1 MKIEDRGFFGGYVE
15 LHGRSAF
22 SFLRGASQPDEL
34 AEACADRGVGAM
46 AVCDRGGFYGS
57 ARFHA
62 ACREQGIRG
71 IVGCEL
77 PMADGS
83 VLPVVVRTRQGYQ
96 GLCRLLTEMHLG
108 KSGGGESRREAASH
122 RGVKKGEG
130 RLAWSDLVGRVEG
143 LTALTGDEEGVL
155 SGYWRNGDTVGMRAR
170 VAELRGLFGEGNV
183 FAELQRRHERGEE
196 RLVSGLRDLAA
207 AEGLPVVAT
216 NGVSFAR
223 PNERALMDV
232 FTCLREK
239 VKLDE
244 AGGLLSRNGQR
255 FVKAPAEMRYLFR
268 DIPEAVDNT
277 LRIAEQVEFSLENL
291 GYEFPSYEVP
301 RGESMDTFLRQ
312 VVLAGARKRY
322 RGEPNAK
329 ALRQIEH
336 ELRVIGKLGFA
347 GYFLIVWDLVKYCR
361 ENGIMAQGRGSAANS
376 VVCFCLEIT
385 PVDPVGAGLLF
396 ERFLNEERRSWP
408 DIDIDLP
415 SGERRER
422 VIQEVYRRYGR
433 HGAAMTANV
442 ITYRRKSAARE
453 VGKVLGFEEE
463 ALGRFSSLYGSHNY
477 DHGVGLEEQLEGSGI
492 AKGHPRGRALVK
504 LCQQVLGLPRHL
516 GQHSGGMVICQGT
529 LDTVVPL
536 EPASMPGRSVVQW
549 DKNDC
554 EDLGIVK
561 VDLLGLGMMAVMQE
575 TMESLNAKGVDIELA
590 TIPKDDKAT
599 FEMMQRADT
608 VGVFQIES
616 RAQIATLPRM
626 KPKTFYDVVVEVGI
640 IRPGPIQG
648 KMVHPYLERREDPSK
663 IEYID
668 ERLVEVLERTLGVA
682 IFQEQILK
690 VAMVMAGFSGAEAEE
705 LRRAVSTFSTNEK
718 RMRKVLGKLVGAMRE
733 RKVEEAKIEQV
744 VQSVSSFAH
753 YGFPESHAISFG
765 LLAYASTYL
774 KCHYGAEFFAGLL
787 NNQPMGFYSPATLI
801 QDAKR
806 RGIRVRPVCVVESE
820 WKCVAVASLNEEL
833 RTKNEELDRV
843 AGDFAHYRGTK
854 RRHSRSEARRQGH
867 EGARRGD
874 VVDRVE
880 DRGTRP
886 LPTDRAVGDRAEGA
900 VLRLGLVMVKGLS
913 RERGMGMVA
922 ERRKGAFRSLKDFRF
937 RTRFNKEE
945 LRQLASIGA
954 LNCFCGDRRSALWE
968 VEALLDEDDLF
979 AHVEECEDEGL
990 SPLEVM
996 THLER
1001 LQADYEGV
1009 GVTVGR
1015 HPMASLRG
1023 ELGGVWRA
1031 CDLDATPNGA
1041 RVKVAGQVICR
1052 QRPGTA
1058 KGFVFIS
1065 LEDETGISNTI
1076 VMPKLFE
1083 KFRLT
1088 ITQEKFLVIS
1098 GQLQRAKGV
1107 THVKADRIEALVTGD
1122 TPAARSYDFH

>member
-1 MKIEDRGFFGGYVE
+1 MSEGYVE

-34 AEACADRGVGAM
+34 AAACADRGVGAM
-46 AVCDRGGFYGS
+46 ALCDRGGVYGS

-62 ACREQGIRG
+62 ACRELGLKG

-77 PMADGS
+77 PMVDGTA
-83 VLPVVVRTRQGYQ
+83 LPVIVKTRAGYQ
-96 GLCRLLTEMHLG
+96 GLCRLLSDMHLG
-108 KSGGGESRREAASH
+108 GVKDTRHLAAS
-122 RGVKKGEG
+122 RNGALKKGEG
-130 RLAWSDLVGRVEG
+130 RLSWADLTGRVEG
-143 LTALTGDEEGVL
+143 LVALTGDEEGVL
-155 SGYWRNGDTVGMRAR
+155 RPYWENGDRDGVRERVGS
-170 VAELRGLFGEGNV
+170 LRGLFGEGNV
-183 FAELQRRHERGEE
+183 FVELQRRHERGEE
-196 RLVSGLRDLAA
+196 RLVSGLRDLAG

-216 NGVSFAR
+216 NGVSYAR
-223 PNERALMDV
+223 PQGRALLDV

-255 FVKAPAEMRYLFR
+255 FVKAPAAMRHLFR
-268 DIPEAVDNT
+268 DIPEAVENT
-277 LRIAEQVEFSLENL
+277 LRIAEQVEFGLENL
-291 GYEFPSYEVP
+291 GYEFPSYDVP
-301 RGESMDTFLRQ
+301 RGESMDTFLRK
-312 VVLAGARKRY
+312 VVFAGARKRY
-322 RGEPNAK
+322 RGEPNEK
-329 ALRQIEH
+329 TRRQMEH
-336 ELRVIGKLGFA
+336 ELAVIAKLGFS
-347 GYFLIVWDLVKYCR
+347 GYFLIVWDLVNFCR
-361 ENGIMAQGRGSAANS
+361 NNEVMAQGRGSAANS

-385 PVDPVGAGLLF
+385 PVDPVEAGLLF
-396 ERFLNEERRSWP
+396 ERFLNEERKSWP

-463 ALGRFSSLYGSHNY
+463 FLGRFSSLFGSHNY
-477 DHGVGLEEQLEGSGI
+477 EHGLGFEEQLEQSGI
-492 AKGHPRGRALVK
+492 AKEHPRALALSK
-504 LCQQVLGLPRHL
+504 LCVQVLGLPRHL
-516 GQHSGGMVICQGT
+516 GQHSGGMVVCQGA

-536 EPASMPGRSVVQW
+536 EPASMPGRSVCQW

-561 VDLLGLGMMAVMQE
+561 VDLLGLGMMAVMQDTLE
-575 TMESLNAKGVDIELA
+575 NLNRKGVDIDMA
-590 TIPKDDKAT
+590 RIPKNDTAT

-626 KPKTFYDVVVEVGI
+626 KPKCFYDVVVEVGI

-682 IFQEQILK
+682 LFQEQILK
-690 VAMVMAGFSGAEAEE
+690 VAMVMADFTGAEAEE

-718 RMRKVLGKLVGAMRE
+718 RMNTVLGKLVGAMRD
-733 RKVEEAKIEQV
+733 RGVEEEKVKSV

-765 LLAYASTYL
+765 LLAYVSTYL
-774 KCHYGAEFFAGLL
+774 KCHYPEEFFVGLL
-787 NNQPMGFYSPATLI
+787 NNQPMGFYSSATLI

-806 RGIRVRPVCVVESE
+806 RGIRVRAVCVVESRWE
-820 WKCVAVASLNEEL
+820 CCVVGAAKSEGGRVKAGGDGTGGSGASSLL
-833 RTKNEELDRV
+833 LGKKNC
-843 AGDFAHYRGTK
+843 
-854 RRHSRSEARRQGH
+854 
-867 EGARRGD
+867 
-874 VVDRVE
+874 
-880 DRGTRP
+880 GTRP
-886 LPTDRAVGDRAEGA
+886 LPTGRVGDQVGA
-900 VLRLGLVMVKGLS
+900 AWRERQPYGVGGEIRLGLVMVKGIS
-913 RERGMGMVA
+913 REKGKAMVV
-922 ERRKGAFRSLKDFRF
+922 ERDRAAFRSLKDFRF

-945 LRQLASIGA
+945 LRQLAAIGA
-954 LNCFCGDRRSALWE
+954 LNCFCGDRRKALWE
-968 VEALLDEDDLF
+968 VESLLGEDDLF
-979 AHVEECEDEGL
+979 AHVEEPEEETL

-1001 LQADYEGV
+1001 LQADYAGV
-1009 GVTVGR
+1009 GVTVGA

-1023 ELGGVWRA
+1023 ELAGIWRA
-1031 CDLDATPNGA
+1031 YDLDTTPNGA

-1065 LEDETGISNTI
+1065 MEDETGISNTI
-1076 VMPKLFE
+1076 VLPQLFE
-1083 KFRLT
+1083 KYRLT

-1098 GQLQRAKGV
+1098 GVLQRQKGV
-1107 THVKADRIEALVTGD
+1107 THVKADRIEALVAGE

>member
-1 MKIEDRGFFGGYVE
+1 MLIVSEGYVE

-34 AEACADRGVGAM
+34 AEACADRGVAAM
-46 AVCDRGGFYGS
+46 AVCDRGGVYGS
-57 ARFHA
+57 ARFHS
-62 ACREQGIRG
+62 ACRELGVRG

-77 PMADGS
+77 PMADGTN
-83 VLPVVVRTRQGYQ
+83 LPVIVKTRAGYQ
-96 GLCRLLTEMHLG
+96 GLCRLLSDMHLG
-108 KSGGGESRREAASH
+108 KVDSNDGFATKVAPT
-122 RGVKKGEG
+122 KKGEG
-130 RLAWSDLVGRVEG
+130 RLEWADLEGRVDG
-143 LTALTGDEEGVL
+143 LVALTGDEEGVL
-155 SGYWRNGDTVGMRAR
+155 HQYWINGDKDAMVQR
-170 VAELRGLFGEGNV
+170 VAGLREVFGSGNV
-183 FAELQRRHERGEE
+183 YVELQLRHERGEE
-196 RLVSGLRDLAA
+196 RLVSALKDLAA
-207 AEGLPVVAT
+207 AERLPLVAT
-216 NGVSFAR
+216 NGVNYAR
-223 PNERALMDV
+223 PVGRALMDV

-244 AGGLLSRNGQR
+244 AGSLLSRNGQR
-255 FVKAPAEMRYLFR
+255 FVKAPEAMRYLFR
-268 DIPEAVDNT
+268 DIPEAIDNT
-277 LRIAEQVEFSLENL
+277 LRIAEQVEFGLENL
-291 GYEFPSYEVP
+291 GYEFPRYEVP
-301 RGESMDTFLRQ
+301 RGESMDTYLRK
-312 VVLAGARKRY
+312 VVWAGARKRY
-322 RGEPNAK
+322 RGEPNK
-329 ALRQIEH
+329 KTRGQMEH
-336 ELRVIGKLGFA
+336 ELAVIAKLGFS
-347 GYFLIVWDLVKYCR
+347 GYFLIVWDLVNFCR
-361 ENGIMAQGRGSAANS
+361 DNGIMAQGRGSAANS

-415 SGERRER
+415 SGERREM

-453 VGKVLGFEEE
+453 IGKVLGFEEE
-463 ALGRFSSLYGSHNY
+463 FLGRFSSLFGSHNY
-477 DHGVGLEEQLEGSGI
+477 SHGVGFEEQLTQSGI
-492 AKGHPRGRALVK
+492 AKEHPRAEALSK
-504 LCQQVLGLPRHL
+504 LCLQVLGMPRHL
-516 GQHSGGMVICQGT
+516 GQHSGGMVICQGA

-536 EPASMPGRSVVQW
+536 EPAAMPGRSVCQW

-561 VDLLGLGMMAVMQE
+561 VDLLGLGMMAVMQDTIE
-575 TMESLNAKGVDIELA
+575 CLNRKGVDIDMA
-590 TIPKDDKAT
+590 RVPQDDTAT

-626 KPKTFYDVVVEVGI
+626 KPKCFYDVVVEVGI

-668 ERLVEVLERTLGVA
+668 SRLEEVLERTLGVA
-682 IFQEQILK
+682 LFQEQILK
-690 VAMVMAGFSGAEAEE
+690 VAMVMADFSGAEAEE

-718 RMRKVLGKLVGAMRE
+718 RMNKVMGKLVNAMRS
-733 RKVEEAKIEQV
+733 KGVEESKVKSV

-765 LLAYASTYL
+765 LLAYVSTYL
-774 KCHYGAEFFAGLL
+774 KCHYAEEFFAGLL

-806 RGIRVRPVCVVESE
+806 RGIRIRPVCVQESNWE
-820 WKCVAVASLNEEL
+820 CVASWENAGRGEGASLGL
-833 RTKNEELDRV
+833 R
-843 AGDFAHYRGTK
+843 
-854 RRHSRSEARRQGH
+854 
-867 EGARRGD
+867 
-874 VVDRVE
+874 
-880 DRGTRP
+880 RP
-886 LPTDRAVGDRAEGA
+886 GE
-900 VLRLGLVMVKGLS
+900 LRLGLVMVKGIS
-913 RERGMGMVA
+913 RAKGKAMVVERGK
-922 ERRKGAFRSLKDFRF
+922 KGFRSLKDFRF
-937 RTRFNKEE
+937 RCRFNREE

-954 LNCFCGDRRSALWE
+954 LNCFCGDRRTALWE
-968 VEALLDEDDLF
+968 IETLLDEDDLF
-979 AHVEECEDEGL
+979 ANVEELEDEEL

-1009 GVTVGR
+1009 GVTVGA
-1015 HPMASLRG
+1015 HPMASLRKG
-1023 ELGGVWRA
+1023 LAGVWRA
-1031 CDLDATPNGA
+1031 QDLDTTHNGA
-1041 RVKVAGQVICR
+1041 RVRIAGQVICR

-1076 VMPKLFE
+1076 VLPQLFE
-1083 KFRLT
+1083 KSRLT
-1088 ITQEKFLVIS
+1088 ITQEKFLTIS
-1098 GQLQRAKGV
+1098 GVLQRQKGV
-1107 THVKADRIEALVTGD
+1107 THVKADKIEALVAGGM
-1122 TPAARSYDFH
+1122 PAARSYDFH

>member
-1 MKIEDRGFFGGYVE
+1 LDSYVE

-34 AEACADRGVGAM
+34 AEACADRGVAAM

-62 ACREQGIRG
+62 ACREMGVKG

-77 PMADGS
+77 PMVDGS
-83 VLPVVVRTRQGYQ
+83 ALPVVVKTRAGYQ
-96 GLCRLLTEMHLG
+96 SLCRILTDMHL
-108 KSGGGESRREAASH
+108 SAA
-122 RGVKKGEG
+122 KGEG
-130 RLAWSDLVGRVEG
+130 RLAWGDLVGRTEG
-143 LTALTGDEEGVL
+143 LVALTGDEDGVL
-155 SGYWRNGDTVGMRAR
+155 RRYWDLGDRDGMRDR
-170 VAELRGLFGEGNV
+170 VAELKGLFGAGNV
-183 FAELQRRHERGEE
+183 FVELQRRHERGEE
-196 RLVSGLRDLAA
+196 RLVSGLRDLAE
-207 AEGLPVVAT
+207 AEGVSMVAT
-216 NGVSFAR
+216 NGVSYAR
-223 PNERALMDV
+223 PAGRALMDV

-239 VKLDE
+239 VSLDG
-244 AGGLLSRNGQR
+244 AGALLSRNGQR
-255 FVKAPAEMRYLFR
+255 FVKAPAEMRHLFR

-277 LRIAEQVEFSLENL
+277 LRIAEQVEFGLENL
-291 GYEFPSYEVP
+291 GYEFPSYGVP
-301 RGESMDTFLRQ
+301 RGESMDTFLKK
-312 VVLAGARKRY
+312 VVWAGARKRFK
-322 RGEPNAK
+322 GEPNEK
-329 ALRQIEH
+329 TRRQMEH
-336 ELRVIGKLGFA
+336 ELAVIAKLGFS
-347 GYFLIVWDLVKYCR
+347 GYFLIVWDLVNFCR
-361 ENGIMAQGRGSAANS
+361 DNGIMAQGRGSAANS

-415 SGERRER
+415 SGERREM

-453 VGKVLGFEEE
+453 IGKVLGFDEEV
-463 ALGRFSSLYGSHNY
+463 LGRFSSLFGGHNY
-477 DHGVGLEEQLEGSGI
+477 EHGVELADQLEKSGVT
-492 AKGHPRGRALVK
+492 KEHPRARALAK
-504 LCQQVLGLPRHL
+504 LCEQVLGLPRHL
-516 GQHSGGMVICQGT
+516 GQHSGGMVICQGA

-536 EPASMPGRSVVQW
+536 EPASMPGRSVCQW

-561 VDLLGLGMMAVMQE
+561 VDLLGLGMMAVMQDTIE
-575 TMESLNAKGVDIELA
+575 TLNTKGVDIELA
-590 TIPKDDKAT
+590 TIPKDDVVT

-668 ERLVEVLERTLGVA
+668 PRLEEVLERTLGVPL
-682 IFQEQILK
+682 FQEQILK
-690 VAMVMAGFSGAEAEE
+690 VAMVMADFSGAEAEE

-718 RMRKVLGKLVGAMRE
+718 RMNKVLGKLVGAMRE
-733 RKVEEAKIEQV
+733 RGVEETKVEDV
-744 VQSVSSFAH
+744 VRAVSSFAH

-774 KCHYGAEFFAGLL
+774 KCHYAAEFFVGLL
-787 NNQPMGFYSPATLI
+787 NNQPMGFYAPATLI

-806 RGIRVRPVCVVESE
+806 MGIRVLPVCVVESRWE
-820 WKCVAVASLNEEL
+820 CGAAGAAWEKVEGGGMKDEV
-833 RTKNEELDRV
+833 DRV
-843 AGDFAHYRGTK
+843 EGVMATK
-854 RRHSRSEARRQGH
+854 RH
-867 EGARRGD
+867 EEARRGD
-874 VVDRVE
+874 GDLMATKRHEKARKCEGGDRVGE
-880 DRGTRP
+880 I
-886 LPTDRAVGDRAEGA
+886 
-900 VLRLGLVMVKGLS
+900 RLGLVMVKGLS
-913 RERGMGMVA
+913 RERGKALVA
-922 ERRKGAFRSLKDFRF
+922 ERERGAFRSLKDFRF

-945 LRQLASIGA
+945 LRMLASIGA

-968 VEALLDEDDLF
+968 VETLLDEDDLF
-979 AHVEECEDEGL
+979 AFVEEEEAL

-1001 LQADYEGV
+1001 LQADYAGV
-1009 GVTVGR
+1009 GVTVGK

-1023 ELGGVWRA
+1023 QLGGVRRA
-1031 CDLDATPNGA
+1031 CDLDTTSNGS

-1065 LEDETGISNTI
+1065 LEDETGISNVI
-1076 VMPKLFE
+1076 VVPKLFE
-1083 KFRLT
+1083 KSRLT
-1088 ITQEKFLVIS
+1088 ITQEKFLIIS
-1098 GQLQRAKGV
+1098 GVLQRAKGV

-1122 TPAARSYDFH
+1122 VPASGSYDFH